1 MAAQLARGAAAVAAG
16 AGRASAAGGAGAG
29 ARTGAGGKAGG
40 GPGGPVAKGLAET
53 AGTRAMAEQVRT
65 RGAAPQSSP
74 GGPGAKLGR
83 NDPCWCGSGQKFK
96 RCHGR

>member
-1 MAAQLARGAAAVAAG
+1 MAEQLARGAAAVAAG
-16 AGRASAAGGAGAG
+16 AGRAAAPGGGGAGA
-29 ARTGAGGKAGG
+29 
-40 GPGGPVAKGLAET
+40 PVAKGLVET
-53 AGTRAMAEQVRT
+53 AGTKAMAEQIRF
-65 RGAAPQSSP
+65 RGAAPRSSP